1 MCSHLGSPALSL
13 LGLLLPLHGG
23 HDLNLRGLP
32 LLALHVFLP
41 LVQNTVAK
49 LNLMLLKKR
58 TREREEEEGKKGQ
71 MPSQLRVDSVSFL
84 DKANQRADADADVEI
99 RCTRAQNVKRAA
111 NKKNTAVARTRLLTW
126 CSIFACPRRKERRT
140 GKGKNFQQP
149 HTCDEIKRNIT

>member
-99 RCTRAQNVKRAA
+99 RCTHAQNVKRAA
-111 NKKNTAVARTRLLTW
+111 NKKNHRRRADEAAHLVLHLRL
-126 CSIFACPRRKERRT
+126 SEEERKKNGKRKEFSATTHMR
-140 GKGKNFQQP
+140 
-149 HTCDEIKRNIT
+149 